1 MERSVQ
7 FILRREED
15 LEMWWPYSKCW
26 FDLLHKAPNS
36 DSPFPLS
43 RYLACLESSW
53 ETISRRSETTLTELR
68 SQFWIICGRSLVKQ
82 LIGKCVI
89 CRRFEGKP
97 YNAPIPPPLP
107 PFRVQEAPPFSSS
120 GVDFAGPLYIKH
132 ENELST
138 DFAKRRCDVFR
149 CMNVMKVVVEGT
161 IDFSCVWTCNEMSSL
176 WN

>member
-1 MERSVQ
+1 MLFPSQVQDEKRIWRCGGRIQNADLTYSTKHPILIARS
-7 FILRREED
+7 
-15 LEMWWPYSKCW
+15 
-26 FDLLHKAPNS
+26 H
-36 DSPFPLS
+36 
-43 RYLACLESSW
+43 YLATLLVWRAHE
-53 ETISRRSETTLTELR
+53 RVFHGGVKTTLTELR

-89 CRRFEGKP
+89 RRRFEGKP

-107 PFRVQEAPPFSSS
+107 PFRVQEAPPFSST
-120 GVDFAGPLYIKH
+120 GVDFAGPLYIKQH

-161 IDFSCVWTCNEMSSL
+161 IDFSCV
-176 WN
+176 